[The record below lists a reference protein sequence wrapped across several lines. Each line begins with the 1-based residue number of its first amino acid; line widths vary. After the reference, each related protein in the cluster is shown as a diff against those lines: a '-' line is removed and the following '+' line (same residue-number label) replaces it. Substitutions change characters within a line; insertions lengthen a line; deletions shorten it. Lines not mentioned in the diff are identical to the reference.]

1 MTEERR
7 AKLSLLQQ
15 STFGTGVKAQHGG
28 ISRTGQRKTS
38 RPLEP
43 TLPLYVVLRSSRA
56 RGKWSLA
63 RPPIRTAVKETLRAL
78 SARHGIKIFEFS
90 NGGDQV
96 HLLLRAQSR
105 ASFQA
110 FLRAFAG
117 LVARQV
123 TGARKGKPSGRF
135 WDALT
140 YSRVLSWG
148 EEFDLVRSLLLGGD
162 LDALALLQKPP
173 KPAPKRGAP
182 ARATSPNGGS
192 AGRR

>member
-1 MTEERR
+1 
-7 AKLSLLQQ
+7 
-15 STFGTGVKAQHGG
+15 
-28 ISRTGQRKTS
+28 
-38 RPLEP
+38 
-43 TLPLYVVLRSSRA
+43 
-56 RGKWSLA
+56 GKWSLS
-63 RPPIRTAVKETLRAL
+63 RHPTSNAVKETLKVL
-78 SARHGIKIFEFS
+78 SERHRIKVFEFS

-140 YSRVLSWG
+140 YSRVLNWG
-148 EEFDLVRSLLLGGD
+148 EEFDLVRGLLAGGD
-162 LDALALLQKPP
+162 LESLAQLHQPQKPP
-173 KPAPKRGAP
+173 RTSLKRTAPR
-182 ARATSPNGGS
+182 
-192 AGRR
+192 

>member
-1 MTEERR
+1 MTEDRR

-15 STFGTGVKAQHGG
+15 STFGSGVKAQHGG
-28 ISRTGQRKTS
+28 ASRTGQRKTS

-43 TLPLYVVLRSSRA
+43 TLPLYVVLRSARA

-63 RPPIRTAVKETLRAL
+63 RPPTRTAVKETLRVL
-78 SARHGIKIFEFS
+78 SQRHSIKVFEFS

-140 YSRVLSWG
+140 FSRVLNWG
-148 EEFDLVRSLLLGGD
+148 EEFDLVRGLLAAED
-162 LDALALLQKPP
+162 LDALALVHE
-173 KPAPKRGAP
+173 PKRT
-182 ARATSPNGGS
+182 ARTSVKR
-192 AGRR
+192 AAAR

>member
-15 STFGTGVKAQHGG
+15 STFGIGVQAEHGG
-28 ISRTGQRKTS
+28 AARTGQRKTS

-63 RPPIRTAVKETLRAL
+63 RVPTRTAVKDTLRTLAQ
-78 SARHGIKIFEFS
+78 RHGIKVFAFS

-105 ASFQA
+105 PSFQA

-135 WDALT
+135 WDTLT
-140 YSRVLSWG
+140 FSRVLQWG
-148 EEFDLVRSLLLGGD
+148 EEFDLVSRLVDNDD
-162 LDALALLQKPP
+162 LDALALLREPP
-173 KPAPKRGAP
+173 KAPRAHAKRPAPH
-182 ARATSPNGGS
+182 
-192 AGRR
+192 

>member
-1 MTEERR
+1 MTEDRR
-7 AKLSLLQQ
+7 AKLSLMQQ
-15 STFGTGVKAQHGG
+15 SNFGSGVEAQHGG
-28 ISRTGQRKTS
+28 SARTGQRKTS

-56 RGKWSLA
+56 RGKWSLT
-63 RPPIRTAVKETLRAL
+63 RHPTRNAVKETLRVL
-78 SARHGIKIFEFS
+78 SERHDIKVFEFS

-140 YSRVLSWG
+140 FSRVLNWG
-148 EEFDLVRSLLLGGD
+148 EEFEVVRGCLAGGD
-162 LDALALLQKPP
+162 LDALALIHQP
-173 KPAPKRGAP
+173 KKTARTPAKRTAQ
-182 ARATSPNGGS
+182 R
-192 AGRR
+192 

>member
-1 MTEERR
+1 MTDDRR

-15 STFGTGVKAQHGG
+15 SKFGSGVQAQHGG
-28 ISRTGQRKTS
+28 TAGTGQRKTS

-56 RGKWSLA
+56 RGKWSLT
-63 RPPIRTAVKETLRAL
+63 RPPTRTAIKETLKEL
-78 SARHGIKIFEFS
+78 SERHGIKIFEFS

-140 YSRVLSWG
+140 FSRVLNWG
-148 EEFDLVRSLLLGGD
+148 DEFEVVRGCLAGGD
-162 LDALALLQKPP
+162 LDALALIHQP
-173 KPAPKRGAP
+173 KKTARSTVKRA
-182 ARATSPNGGS
+182 ASR
-192 AGRR
+192 

>member
-15 STFGTGVKAQHGG
+15 STFGAGIKAQHGG
-28 ISRTGQRKTS
+28 TERTGQRKTS

-63 RPPIRTAVKETLRAL
+63 RSPTRAAVKATLRTL
-78 SARHGIKIFEFS
+78 SARHGIKVFEYS

-96 HLLLRAQSR
+96 HLLLRARSR

-117 LVARQV
+117 LVARKV

-135 WDALT
+135 WDTLT
-140 YSRVLSWG
+140 YSRVLKWG
-148 EEFDLVRSLLLGGD
+148 EEFDLVRSFLAGGE
-162 LDALALLQKPP
+162 LDALALLRQPP
-173 KPAPKRGAP
+173 KSPPKRPA
-182 ARATSPNGGS
+182 ARAGGANGGS
-192 AGRR
+192 GARR

>member
-1 MTEERR
+1 MTEDRR

-15 STFGTGVKAQHGG
+15 STFGTGVNAQHGG
-28 ISRTGQRKTS
+28 SSRTGHRKTS

-63 RPPIRTAVKETLRAL
+63 RPPTRTAVKETLRAL
-78 SARHGIKIFEFS
+78 AARHGIKVFEFS

-96 HLLLRAQSR
+96 HMLLRAQSR
-105 ASFQA
+105 TSFQA

-135 WDALT
+135 WDTLT
-140 YSRVLSWG
+140 YSRVLKWG
-148 EEFDLVRSLLLGGD
+148 EEFDLVRSFLAGGD
-162 LDALALLQKPP
+162 LDALALLPQPP
-173 KPAPKRGAP
+173 KTPAKRAP
-182 ARATSPNGGS
+182 SARAGGANGGS
-192 AGRR
+192 AARR

>member
-1 MTEERR
+1 MTEDRR

-15 STFGTGVKAQHGG
+15 STFGSGVQAQHGG
-28 ISRTGQRKTS
+28 AARTGQRKTS

-56 RGKWSLA
+56 RGKWSLL
-63 RPPIRTAVKETLRAL
+63 RPPTRTVVKETLRTL
-78 SARHGIKIFEFS
+78 SQRHSIKVFAFS

-105 ASFQA
+105 PSFQA

-117 LVARQV
+117 LIARQV

-140 YSRVLSWG
+140 FSRVLSWG
-148 EEFDLVRSLLLGGD
+148 DEFDLVSSLVEKDD
-162 LDALALLQKPP
+162 LESLAVLREPP
-173 KPAPKRGAP
+173 KAPRAPIKRTS
-182 ARATSPNGGS
+182 AR
-192 AGRR
+192 

>member
-1 MTEERR
+1 MTDDRR

-15 STFGTGVKAQHGG
+15 SKFGSGVQAQHGG
-28 ISRTGQRKTS
+28 AARTGQRKTS

-56 RGKWSLA
+56 RGKWSLS
-63 RPPIRTAVKETLRAL
+63 RHPTRNAVKATLSVLAD
-78 SARHGIKIFEFS
+78 RHDIKIFEFT

-140 YSRVLSWG
+140 FSRVLNWG
-148 EEFDLVRSLLLGGD
+148 EEFELVRGCLAGGD
-162 LDALALLQKPP
+162 LDALALIHQP
-173 KPAPKRGAP
+173 KKTAKTAAKRSTQ
-182 ARATSPNGGS
+182 R
-192 AGRR
+192 

>member
-1 MTEERR
+1 MTEDRR

-56 RGKWSLA
+56 RGKWSLT
-63 RPPIRTAVKETLRAL
+63 RPPIRAAVKDTLRAL

-110 FLRAFAG
+110 FLRSFAG

-140 YSRVLSWG
+140 YSRVLKWG
-148 EEFDLVRSLLLGGD
+148 EEFDLVRGLLSGGD
-162 LDALALLQKPP
+162 LDALAQLQQPP
-173 KPAPKRGAP
+173 KTSSKRATG
-182 ARATSPNGGS
+182 ARAGGANGGS

>member
-1 MTEERR
+1 MTDDRR
-7 AKLSLLQQ
+7 AKLTLLQQ

-28 ISRTGQRKTS
+28 VSRTGQRKTS

-56 RGKWSLA
+56 RGRWSLA
-63 RPPIRTAVKETLRAL
+63 RPPTRTAVKETLKSL
-78 SARHGIKIFEFS
+78 SSRHGIKVFEYS

-105 ASFQA
+105 PSFQA

-140 YSRVLSWG
+140 YSRVLKWG
-148 EEFDLVRSLLLGGD
+148 EEFDLVKSLVAGGD
-162 LDALALLQKPP
+162 LDALATLHQPP
-173 KPAPKRGAP
+173 KTPRLA
-182 ARATSPNGGS
+182 ARSKPNAGN

>member
-1 MTEERR
+1 MTEDRR

-15 STFGTGVKAQHGG
+15 STFGTGVNAQHGG

-63 RPPIRTAVKETLRAL
+63 RPPIRVAVKDTLRAL
-78 SARHGIKIFEFS
+78 SARHGIKVFEFS

-110 FLRAFAG
+110 FLRSFAG

-140 YSRVLSWG
+140 YSRVLKWG
-148 EEFDLVRSLLLGGD
+148 EEFDLVRGLLSGGD
-162 LDALALLQKPP
+162 LDALALLQRPQK
-173 KPAPKRGAP
+173 APSKRAAG
-182 ARATSPNGGS
+182 ARAGGANGGS

>member
-1 MTEERR
+1 MTEDRR
-7 AKLSLLQQ
+7 AKLTLLQQ

-28 ISRTGQRKTS
+28 TSRTGQRKTS
-38 RPLEP
+38 RPIEP

-56 RGKWSLA
+56 RGKWSLS
-63 RPPIRTAVKETLRAL
+63 RQPTRTAIKETLRVLAQ
-78 SARHGIKIFEFS
+78 RHGIKVFEFS

-96 HLLLRAQSR
+96 HLLLRAESR
-105 ASFQA
+105 TSFQA

-140 YSRVLSWG
+140 FSRVLNWG
-148 EEFDLVRSLLLGGD
+148 EEFELVRGLLAGGD
-162 LDALALLQKPP
+162 LDALAQIQKPP
-173 KPAPKRGAP
+173 KPSRTSLKRA
-182 ARATSPNGGS
+182 SP
-192 AGRR
+192 R

>member
-1 MTEERR
+1 MTDDRR
-7 AKLSLLQQ
+7 AKLTLLQQ

-28 ISRTGQRKTS
+28 VSRTGQRKTS

-56 RGKWSLA
+56 RGRWSLA
-63 RPPIRTAVKETLRAL
+63 RPPTRTAVKETLKAL
-78 SARHGIKIFEFS
+78 SSRHGIKVFEYS

-105 ASFQA
+105 QSFQA

-140 YSRVLSWG
+140 YSRVLKWG
-148 EEFDLVRSLLLGGD
+148 EEFDLVKSLVAGGD
-162 LDALALLQKPP
+162 LDALATLHQ
-173 KPAPKRGAP
+173 PAKAPRLAARGKAN
-182 ARATSPNGGS
+182 AGN

>member
-1 MTEERR
+1 MTEDRR

-15 STFGTGVKAQHGG
+15 STFGTGVQAHHGG
-28 ISRTGQRKTS
+28 TSRTGQRKTT
-38 RPLEP
+38 RPIEP

-56 RGKWSLA
+56 RGKWSLSRA
-63 RPPIRTAVKETLRAL
+63 PTRTAVKETLRVL
-78 SARHGIKIFEFS
+78 SQRHGIKIFEFS

-96 HLLLRAQSR
+96 HLLLRAESR

-140 YSRVLSWG
+140 FSRVLNWG
-148 EEFDLVRSLLLGGD
+148 EEFDLVRGLLAGGD
-162 LDALALLQKPP
+162 LEALANIHQPP
-173 KPAPKRGAP
+173 KPSRTSLKRAS
-182 ARATSPNGGS
+182 AR
-192 AGRR
+192 

>member
-1 MTEERR
+1 MTEDRR

-28 ISRTGQRKTS
+28 TSRTGQRKTS

-63 RPPIRTAVKETLRAL
+63 RPPTRTAVKETLRAL
-78 SARHGIKIFEFS
+78 SARHGIKVFEFS

-96 HLLLRAQSR
+96 HLLLRAESR

-140 YSRVLSWG
+140 YSRVLKWG
-148 EEFDLVRSLLLGGD
+148 EEFDLVRGFLAGGD
-162 LDALALLQKPP
+162 LDALALLHQPQKT
-173 KPAPKRGAP
+173 PAKRAVS
-182 ARATSPNGGS
+182 ARAGGVNGGS